1 MTWREWIFPKL
12 ALSVGVSNVHSGG
25 SLTIP
30 PAVKPYIVYRL
41 QARTPMLKD
50 DSEAVKLSTV
60 AEIWAYDDAGSYDRI
75 DEILTEVRAQLVGQ
89 VSEPGKTCCEWSGD
103 SGELFDD
110 QMKAI
115 TRNSTFLLIGAA
127 E

>member
-1 MTWREWIFPKL
+1 
-12 ALSVGVSNVHSGG
+12 
-25 SLTIP
+25 
-30 PAVKPYIVYRL
+30 
-41 QARTPMLKD
+41 MLKD

-75 DEILTEVRAQLVGQ
+75 DEILAEVRAQLVGQ
-89 VSEPGKTCCEWSGD
+89 VSELGKTCCEWSGD
-103 SGELFDD
+103 SGELFAD